1 MKKIILFIASEFE
14 VRSHGDWNAWP
25 LSGEQAKQAALSAVV
40 SYWVCATRRNGVWP
54 ATPLTGTIDDLTL
67 QHPVVPN
74 LPPLLQQ
81 QLRAYQAHGVREFI
95 NDCFVTTIQILLS
108 ILHFL
113 SICSWNSFPLFFF
126 TNQTGAGVVGDLLL
140 PFKSEKSK
148 ALDGHSVLISG
159 MMKSVTNDEFN
170 LYVAAHGALVCG
182 TMMKDLTTLIVSD
195 QGEVTQQDKAAAA
208 EKCIPI
214 VDMSYVF
221 DLVRNHM

>member
-1 MKKIILFIASEFE
+1 M
-14 VRSHGDWNAWP
+14 
-25 LSGEQAKQAALSAVV
+25 SGEQAKQAALSAVV
-40 SYWVCATRRNGVWP
+40 SYWVCATRRGGVWP

-81 QLRAYQAHGVREFI
+81 QLRAYQAHG
-95 NDCFVTTIQILLS
+95 
-108 ILHFL
+108 
-113 SICSWNSFPLFFF
+113 
-126 TNQTGAGVVGDLLL
+126 TGAGVVGDLLL

-148 ALDGHSVLISG
+148 ALDGHSILVSG

-195 QGEVTQQDKAAAA
+195 QGEVTGVDKAAAA

-221 DLVRNHM
+221 DLVRNHMQQQQQLKK